1 MCFQP
6 QQRQAWQHIC
16 TTTPPIGACPFNH
29 WSYEWLFFCFFIPN
43 PSQVKPV
50 NFLFSLNIF
59 EECYHVDGIISDF
72 SFDLYIIFC
81 LYTGRKYLQITFF
94 QGKNS
99 CNFTLFQGKNSWI
112 FTLFQGKNSHYFT
125 LFQDSTRLWQRI
137 PRAEG
142 NAPKGNMRSRHA
154 PKGQRAHSPGQP
166 TKERAYSGACSSYTV
181 RGGGR
186 RSHRPGYDEAMK
198 CALKGQ
204 KR

>member
-59 EECYHVDGIISDF
+59 EECYHIDGIISDF

-99 CNFTLFQGKNSWI
+99 
-112 FTLFQGKNSHYFT
+112 HYFT

-142 NAPKGNMRSRHA
+142 NAPKGHEEHMALGYALAGPSARSLKWILANIESGLTHGSHA
-154 PKGQRAHSPGQP
+154 
-166 TKERAYSGACSSYTV
+166 ECCACRKNKNIKNPLRLLQNVSCETL
-181 RGGGR
+181 
-186 RSHRPGYDEAMK
+186 M
-198 CALKGQ
+198 L
-204 KR
+204 